1 MDYYIC
7 VRLHKQIDIMEKK
20 KKSLSS
26 LDAEFYRDSI
36 QKISQ
41 VVTDDKNYVSLFTT
55 FDKLENESGVTI
67 KNTDFQLG
75 DISTKSAAKNSI
87 KGLYNIPMSLEV
99 TGNLGQISKF
109 ITLLSGLSNTLIT
122 MDEIQFRIVDESIN

>member
-7 VRLHKQIDIMEKK
+7 VRLHKQIDIMEKINNLKIFIVENEILIASLLVIVISSLAIWFFLLPNLLDIK
-20 KKSLSS
+20 KIISEKEILKKRLLVLEKKEKSLSS

-55 FDKLENESGVTI
+55 FDKLENE
-67 KNTDFQLG
+67 
-75 DISTKSAAKNSI
+75 
-87 KGLYNIPMSLEV
+87 
-99 TGNLGQISKF
+99 
-109 ITLLSGLSNTLIT
+109 
-122 MDEIQFRIVDESIN
+122 R